1 MTYEICSSS
10 LPVILIF
17 LIKLNVYDD
26 PSVYCK
32 YILSFMNL
40 IDLII
45 IALLGYGVIK
55 GYKKGLIIELSSFF
69 GVFISFFISIN
80 LDDIV
85 SKYIV
90 ELIKI
95 NFDILNIVVFILI
108 FLLSYSA
115 IIFIAKGFTKL
126 IKFVYLGL
134 LNSFL
139 GSLFG
144 GLKLLLI
151 LMIIAKIIFS
161 FNLITMKMLSE
172 SNLMIQLHILSEI
185 IFNSVEIINYEYQN
199 NLI

>member
-1 MTYEICSSS
+1 
-10 LPVILIF
+10 
-17 LIKLNVYDD
+17 
-26 PSVYCK
+26 
-32 YILSFMNL
+32 MNL

-45 IALLGYGVIK
+45 IALLGYGLIK

-85 SKYIV
+85 SKKLA
-90 ELIKI
+90 ELINI
-95 NFDILNIVVFILI
+95 NFDILNIIVFILT

-126 IKFVYLGL
+126 MKFVYLGL
-134 LNSFL
+134 LNSLL

-151 LMIIAKIIFS
+151 LMILSKIIFS
-161 FNLITMKMLSE
+161 FNLIPMKMLSE

-185 IFNSVEIINYEYQN
+185 IFNSVEIINYEYPN

>member
-1 MTYEICSSS
+1 
-10 LPVILIF
+10 
-17 LIKLNVYDD
+17 
-26 PSVYCK
+26 
-32 YILSFMNL
+32 MNL

-45 IALLGYGVIK
+45 IALLGYGIIK
-55 GYKKGLIIELSSFF
+55 GYNKGLIIELSSFF
-69 GVFISFFISIN
+69 GVFLSFFISIN

-90 ELIKI
+90 ELINI

-134 LNSFL
+134 LNSLL

-161 FNLITMKMLSE
+161 FNLISMKMLSE

-185 IFNSVEIINYEYQN
+185 IFNSVEIINYEYPN

>member
-1 MTYEICSSS
+1 
-10 LPVILIF
+10 
-17 LIKLNVYDD
+17 
-26 PSVYCK
+26 
-32 YILSFMNL
+32 MNL

-45 IALLGYGVIK
+45 IALLGYGLIK
-55 GYKKGLIIELSSFF
+55 GYKKGLIVELFSFF

-85 SKYIV
+85 SKNIV
-90 ELIKI
+90 ELINI

-134 LNSFL
+134 LNSLL

-151 LMIIAKIIFS
+151 LMIIVKIIFS
-161 FNLITMKMLSE
+161 FNLIPMKMLSE
-172 SNLMIQLHILSEI
+172 SNLMIQLHVLSEI
-185 IFNSVEIINYEYQN
+185 IFNSVEIINYEYTN

>member
-1 MTYEICSSS
+1 
-10 LPVILIF
+10 
-17 LIKLNVYDD
+17 
-26 PSVYCK
+26 
-32 YILSFMNL
+32 MNL

-45 IALLGYGVIK
+45 IALLGYGLIK

-69 GVFISFFISIN
+69 GVFIAFFISIN
-80 LDDIV
+80 LDDII
-85 SKYIV
+85 SRKIV
-90 ELIKI
+90 ELINI
-95 NFDILNIVVFILI
+95 NFDILNIIVFILT

-126 IKFVYLGL
+126 IKFVYLGF
-134 LNSFL
+134 LNSLL

-151 LMIIAKIIFS
+151 LMILSKIIFS
-161 FNLITMKMLSE
+161 FNLIPMKMLSE

-185 IFNSVEIINYEYQN
+185 IFNSVEIINYEYTN

>member
-1 MTYEICSSS
+1 
-10 LPVILIF
+10 
-17 LIKLNVYDD
+17 
-26 PSVYCK
+26 
-32 YILSFMNL
+32 MNL

-45 IALLGYGVIK
+45 IALLGYGLIN

-69 GVFISFFISIN
+69 GVFIAFFISIN
-80 LDDIV
+80 LDDII
-85 SKYIV
+85 SRQIL
-90 ELIKI
+90 ELINI
-95 NFDILNIVVFILI
+95 NFDILNIIVFILT

-134 LNSFL
+134 LNSLL

-151 LMIIAKIIFS
+151 LMILSNIIFS
-161 FNLITMKMLSE
+161 FNLIPMRILSE

-185 IFNSVEIINYEYQN
+185 IFNSVEIINYEYPN